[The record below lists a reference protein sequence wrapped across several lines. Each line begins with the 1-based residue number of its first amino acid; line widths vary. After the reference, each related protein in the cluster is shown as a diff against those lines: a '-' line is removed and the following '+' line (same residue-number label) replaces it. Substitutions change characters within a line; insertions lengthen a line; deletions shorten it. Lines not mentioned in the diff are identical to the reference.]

1 MKKLT
6 LKKLEL
12 VAEYILN
19 ELELSKAKPEYFD
32 LVKRTIQVKM
42 WDKCKTMEFF
52 TGKITKKALETGQR
66 VKEHWYG
73 ATRLSL
79 DIMELEN
86 PTVNQIVNLM
96 VTKLT
101 WNYTTK
107 EENNILRV
115 NGQDYTKVSELVEY
129 KKSENSA

>member
-115 NGQDYTKVSELVEY
+115 N
-129 KKSENSA
+129 